1 MLNGLAGALVTLS
14 ALSAWALRPVD
25 AVHGGSYVESAT
37 FSTSPF
43 RGAVSSGG
51 GSGIVLFVDGNEAV
65 ILTVAHGFD
74 LSAKTGQQAMDEK
87 TYRLA
92 SQSTS
97 DGLATPSGSQ
107 PIVKRYL
114 GLWRRFIYDDI
125 ERCPLANAAGHSGA
139 LDDPYG
145 CDGIGPDV
153 DLALMRVELTPAAVA
168 AGLPEVGLSF
178 DFPTPGTPVT
188 LVGFGY
194 QYPCDW
200 SGMSADDRDFFAR
213 DALKT
218 AESVIRASFYS
229 EAFTT
234 GLSDV
239 SAADRV
245 AKFGCGAGESVLECA
260 KKRGAL
266 PGKDGDVGARWGTGC
281 AGDSG
286 GPWLRQ
292 DPGTGAWSVVG
303 LERSSGK
310 VKKSNGEWD
319 MDEDRT
325 YVDGLC
331 VSGEDDKC
339 GSHGDAISTIYPM
352 RSEIKAALAAWNPA
366 WAAKVS
372 YACEPPTAGQA
383 PCGTGCQFCKA
394 GAVGDCVPENVNCAT
409 IDALPTFTKETVCGE
424 RLSTTTVPRRSCGK
438 PTKADRCRTLSGRG
452 TEQVHR
458 CDVGNADGSCP
469 AIYTCCGKACA
480 AAGPTPSPSPSPS
493 PSPPGAGVSC
503 AVSGRK
509 KKKQCKEKPAG
520 NCVFLKKGKQCL
532 ATPQNGGACSSYGK
546 KKLCKR
552 VGGCMWSGSKK
563 KGSCAQV

>member
-1 MLNGLAGALVTLS
+1 
-14 ALSAWALRPVD
+14 
-25 AVHGGSYVESAT
+25 
-37 FSTSPF
+37 
-43 RGAVSSGG
+43 
-51 GSGIVLFVDGNEAV
+51 
-65 ILTVAHGFD
+65 
-74 LSAKTGQQAMDEK
+74 MDEK

-114 GLWRRFIYDDI
+114 GLWRRFIFDDI

-200 SGMSADDRDFFAR
+200 S
-213 DALKT
+213 
-218 AESVIRASFYS
+218 
-229 EAFTT
+229 
-234 GLSDV
+234 
-239 SAADRV
+239 AADRV

-286 GPWLRQ
+286 GPWMRQ

-310 VKKSNGEWD
+310 VKKSNGEW
-319 MDEDRT
+319 
-325 YVDGLC
+325 
-331 VSGEDDKC
+331 
-339 GSHGDAISTIYPM
+339 
-352 RSEIKAALAAWNPA
+352 
-366 WAAKVS
+366 
-372 YACEPPTAGQA
+372 
-383 PCGTGCQFCKA
+383 
-394 GAVGDCVPENVNCAT
+394 
-409 IDALPTFTKETVCGE
+409 
-424 RLSTTTVPRRSCGK
+424 
-438 PTKADRCRTLSGRG
+438 
-452 TEQVHR
+452 
-458 CDVGNADGSCP
+458 
-469 AIYTCCGKACA
+469 
-480 AAGPTPSPSPSPS
+480 
-493 PSPPGAGVSC
+493 
-503 AVSGRK
+503 
-509 KKKQCKEKPAG
+509 
-520 NCVFLKKGKQCL
+520 
-532 ATPQNGGACSSYGK
+532 
-546 KKLCKR
+546 
-552 VGGCMWSGSKK
+552 
-563 KGSCAQV
+563 